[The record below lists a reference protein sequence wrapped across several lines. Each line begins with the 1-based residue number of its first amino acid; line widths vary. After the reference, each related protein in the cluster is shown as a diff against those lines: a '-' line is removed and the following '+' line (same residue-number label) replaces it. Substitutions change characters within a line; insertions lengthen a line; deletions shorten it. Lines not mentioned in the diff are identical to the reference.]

1 MINVHGTFINR
12 FLEFI
17 LYFGSNYV
25 LSHALSIVY
34 EPQFLGPPVKKRGKR
49 DQRPTKDFAA
59 KPYVFWCEKLKSI
72 EITRWPKDE
81 PHLAKV
87 LLGISER
94 MQPSQWQR
102 VKTLSNIV

>member
-25 LSHALSIVY
+25 LSHALSLVY
-34 EPQFLGPPVKKRGKR
+34 EPQFLDPPVKKRRKSC
-49 DQRPTKDFAA
+49 TL

-72 EITRWPKDE
+72 EIRRRQEDE

-87 LLGISER
+87 LLEISER
-94 MQPSQWQR
+94 MQPSQWQQ
-102 VKTLSNIV
+102 VKTSSTVV